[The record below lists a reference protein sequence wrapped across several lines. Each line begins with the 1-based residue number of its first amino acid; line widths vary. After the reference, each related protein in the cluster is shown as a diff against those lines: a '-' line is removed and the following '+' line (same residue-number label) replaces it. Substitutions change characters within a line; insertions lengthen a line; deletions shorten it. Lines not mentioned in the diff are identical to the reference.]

1 MRHIQCHRS
10 KVPPPPPPLM
20 LLLLLLLLLAIAV
33 CCLRQHDAAIAGQG
47 ANQALL
53 DGVMLARAL

>member
-1 MRHIQCHRS
+1 
-10 KVPPPPPPLM
+10 M
-20 LLLLLLLLLAIAV
+20 LLLLLLLLLLLPTIAV
-33 CCLRQHDAAIAGQG
+33 RCLRQHDAAIAGQG